1 MRRIRQAG
9 ASPKPGDED
18 AAPVEL
24 TSANWES
31 VVGGGGLA
39 VVSFWA
45 PGCGECSRFGPVF
58 GRVCGRHPSVVFG
71 TVNIQ
76 DEPALAAR
84 FGIAVPTS
92 VVISGNVVS
101 YARRGALAEQDL
113 EELIRQAREDTM
125 PPGPPPGAAE
135 TAVSTVATRR
145 GGPRASYAMTEGD
158 GPLIADQVDRHTLLL
173 TGHRR
178 GGAPTGPGLTFGGR
192 PAAAITP
199 GFLDTSRDFSV
210 SARVRL
216 ADTGGWHTV
225 VSQDGIEVS
234 AFYLQYSAA
243 DDAWAFATQSA
254 DSVKARC
261 ARAVAMALP
270 PGGPVAAPGRCP
282 RRGGCPAPLVVDG
295 RLAGAAPFGRG
306 WPAAGP
312 FVIGRGL
319 FGDPADWFT
328 GGIDQ
333 VKAFDCALSDAEALA
348 LA

>member
-1 MRRIRQAG
+1 M
-9 ASPKPGDED
+9 
-18 AAPVEL
+18 
-24 TSANWES
+24 
-31 VVGGGGLA
+31 
-39 VVSFWA
+39 
-45 PGCGECSRFGPVF
+45 
-58 GRVCGRHPSVVFG
+58 FG

-84 FGIAVPTS
+84 FGIAAVPTS
-92 VVISGNVVS
+92 VVISGNVLS
-101 YARRGALAEQDL
+101 YARRGALAEEDL

-125 PPGPPPGAAE
+125 PPGPPPGAAG
-135 TAVSTVATRR
+135 TAVSTAATRR

-158 GPLIADQVDRHTLLL
+158 GPLIADQVGRHTLLL

-178 GGAPTGPGLTFGGR
+178 RGALTGPGLTFGGR

-225 VSQDGIEVS
+225 VSQDGTEVS

-243 DDAWAFATQSA
+243 DDAWAFAMLSA

-261 ARAVAMALP
+261 ARAMAIAP
-270 PGGPVAAPGRCP
+270 PRVGQWQHLAGVHDAGSAQLR
-282 RRGGCPAPLVVDG
+282 LYVDG
-295 RLAGAAPFGRG
+295 RLAGAAPFARG

-333 VKAFDCALSDAEALA
+333 VKAWDCALSDAEALA